1 VFPDFTGRFAGGG
14 PEVKPSAFNN
24 ARWNTAKGDFLTL
37 LSPQRVAKLALIY
50 MLHRMIG
57 TRR

>member
-1 VFPDFTGRFAGGG
+1 M
-14 PEVKPSAFNN
+14 
-24 ARWNTAKGDFLTL
+24 GDFLTL